1 MPCREK
7 EEEEEEGHQ
16 LLRMDGFMIINFLG
30 KEK

>member
-7 EEEEEEGHQ
+7 EEEEEGHQ

>member
-7 EEEEEEGHQ
+7 EEEEEHQ